1 MPFLIKP
8 KLPFISIENNYI
20 YSFLLYFFIACYIIC
35 ISFLIYTLIRLLQTY
50 LRRKQMNRLF
60 NNVINYP
67 SQIGT
72 VVLKIHNID
81 EIDMISIRNELEC
94 CQPLVIKTQDLP
106 PNYTESYQNQP
117 PPPDYKEYL

>member
-1 MPFLIKP
+1 
-8 KLPFISIENNYI
+8 
-20 YSFLLYFFIACYIIC
+20 
-35 ISFLIYTLIRLLQTY
+35 
-50 LRRKQMNRLF
+50 MNRLF